1 MLQRPSKYEAGPQKC
16 CNSLQIEG
24 KGGCYL
30 GPNPLGG
37 GWVERRRTGPYIYNY
52 IYIYIYLYVSIL
64 YMYIYGIET
73 FNVQTIIITRKP
85 MFLFAQEDILVG
97 HWCLPLT
104 EVWSFVD
111 FSAHTATIAGTWA
124 CCQMWHHPSRCEAR
138 ELDAIWPQTLGLIHF
153 RETDVIERQPWR
165 NCCGSSWAQ
174 GSTWNFWTWRIQD
187 SKDQGYFFVAAIHK
201 WPMPWIWIRH
211 WRGACSL
218 KAGMLACNRKAVVND
233 EHGIWSG
240 NDG

>member
-1 MLQRPSKYEAGPQKC
+1 M
-16 CNSLQIEG
+16 
-24 KGGCYL
+24 
-30 GPNPLGG
+30 
-37 GWVERRRTGPYIYNY
+37 YI
-52 IYIYIYLYVSIL
+52 
-64 YMYIYGIET
+64 YIYGIET

-153 RETDVIERQPWR
+153 RGNRCYWETALEKLLWFLL
-165 NCCGSSWAQ
+165 G
-174 GSTWNFWTWRIQD
+174 TRINLEFLNLKNPRFKRSRLFLCSCYPQ
-187 SKDQGYFFVAAIHK
+187 VAHAMDLDK
-201 WPMPWIWIRH
+201 
-211 WRGACSL
+211 AL
-218 KAGMLACNRKAVVND
+218 KRSVFT
-233 EHGIWSG
+233 
-240 NDG
+240 